1 MQLSRLT
8 AGTVIA
14 SGVRLV
20 TEREIVEFDSRF
32 LAASASIER
41 KRGAEGRSTDTTAS
55 VWMICAIAECLAS
68 SAALREL
75 WSAHR
80 SFIERLVWCD
90 AVRPGD
96 EVQLRIEVLEK
107 CLSATGLAAW
117 VRWRWILT
125 TMRGGRAL
133 DLVAGSLL
141 EDLSV
146 DRSIP
151 SASPPR
157 ISYKISEAAKLV
169 GLSRYVLYD
178 AIRNR
183 ELPAYRPSR
192 RSDLVS
198 PPRGCADLGY
208 AFPSPRQ
215 VVHSAA
221 VERCG

>member
-8 AGTVIA
+8 PGTVIP

-20 TEREIVEFDSRF
+20 TDSEIVEFNSRF
-32 LAASASIER
+32 LAASASTER
-41 KRGAEGRSTDTTAS
+41 ERGTEGRSTDTTAS
-55 VWMICAIAECLAS
+55 VWMICAIAQCLAS
-68 SAALREL
+68 STALREL
-75 WSAHR
+75 WSAHL
-80 SFIERLVWCD
+80 SFIERVVWCD
-90 AVRPGD
+90 TVRPGD
-96 EVQLRIEVLEK
+96 EVQLRIEILEK
-107 CLSATGLAAW
+107 RLSATGLAAW

-146 DRSIP
+146 DRSSP
-151 SASPPR
+151 SVSPPR

-183 ELPAYRPSR
+183 ELPAYRPSP
-192 RSDLVS
+192 RSDLVVL
-198 PPRGCADLGY
+198 PEDVRIWVTRFRAH
-208 AFPSPRQ
+208 A
-215 VVHSAA
+215 
-221 VERCG
+221 E